1 MTVKNAYLANE
12 ECLNALPELVKT
24 FDGLIL
30 SEATLL
36 TSAVSLMIYLIT
48 AKPEMTLILFITI
61 IGFGIWVLI
70 FGMKIYLITLTP
82 WPRKVI
88 TLALIPA
95 MGPV

>member
-1 MTVKNAYLANE
+1 MMTVKNAYLANE

-36 TSAVSLMIYLIT
+36 TSDLLRAAYRLVGQYKL
-48 AKPEMTLILFITI
+48 KP
-61 IGFGIWVLI
+61 V
-70 FGMKIYLITLTP
+70 GMKIYLITLTP